1 MIYLTKLNNE
11 GFILNSN
18 NIESVEIIPESKV
31 VLTSGKYYLV
41 QESVDEIIRRVIEFN
56 AQIQA
61 RGRQLI

>member
-11 GFILNSN
+11 GFVLNSN
-18 NIESVEIIPESKV
+18 HIESVEIIPESKV

-61 RGRQLI
+61 RGRQLV